1 MQLPGCCGLQAEH
14 AGNGHASVP
23 AGCSAR
29 PTQPCPPLCGTAASE
44 MAERAADMQAEPV
57 LLVLQIITEL
67 PPDHPVSTNGSPL
80 KDTLGHTPLQ
90 VGGGRRVAAGSCML
104 GMPAPLLARGQLRSS
119 SSVGVPLLA
128 SHRAAP
134 LHRVQV
140 AVGFVVGV
148 LVGYL
153 VGLAYSL

>member
-1 MQLPGCCGLQAEH
+1 M
-14 AGNGHASVP
+14 V
-23 AGCSAR
+23 
-29 PTQPCPPLCGTAASE
+29 
-44 MAERAADMQAEPV
+44 AERAAGTQGEPTP
-57 LLVLQIITEL
+57 LALQIITEL

-90 VGGGRRVAAGSCML
+90 VGGGGDGRLRGPACCERLRHCLRGSSCATLWMAGCWPPTAPRRCT
-104 GMPAPLLARGQLRSS
+104 
-119 SSVGVPLLA
+119 
-128 SHRAAP
+128 
-134 LHRVQV
+134 VQV